1 MISKTIVRNLV
12 LLPLS
17 FLTLFASAQILQFP
31 PLEIALAYPSELPE
45 EPPEKNVS
53 TPWFVATHLA
63 IDGAGWFVVSDP
75 VSGTR
80 LLTRRGDFRLDSN
93 NYLIT
98 ANGYRVQGF
107 NAANTTP
114 TGQLGDIQIDHSF
127 SPATTDPAATMTTF
141 RVEADG
147 KVKIGMSDG
156 TEFTRA
162 QILLQQINRP
172 EHLQRIFPYL
182 MLAEADAEP
191 SPTLQPPGSAG
202 LGTLIS
208 GTFSSE
214 KFTPELTLLPR
225 LGKQKVTDEGMA
237 THTLV
242 HTDLAIRGHGAF
254 IVRDPATSELF
265 ATRAGMFLIDRNGYV
280 ISYDGKRLQ
289 GHDHML
295 PNDIVGDI
303 QVGVDAPPTTSPTAV
318 MTFVSFHPNG
328 EVHTH
333 MTDGTEYLSGIIV
346 LYGFHNPEQLV
357 RAPLGQFSGVLA
369 AQPYAIEEVG
379 QLSRGKTRI
388 EQNRLEL
395 VNIPRDLLCLRQ
407 QLSFFTQGFL
417 YRTENPTDL
426 AIDGAGFFLLKHPL
440 TGEKFVTRR
449 GEFHLDASGYLVND
463 QSLRVQGISGI
474 ASDQIG
480 DVRIAGRF
488 TISWDGGINCFY
500 TDGSQTNEGFVLL
513 QWFKESYRLRPVGH
527 GLYQNIDSAVPDAL
541 VYAGTFGAGGIES
554 SALES
559 PPEPEFLPLP
569 DRHGTRML
577 ITGEPGS
584 RWIIQAKDRRSKWRT
599 IRVINNSPF
608 EMEFLD
614 RTSNRNQHRSY
625 RVLAE
630 SNGR

>member
-1 MISKTIVRNLV
+1 MIFKNLVRNLV

-114 TGQLGDIQIDHSF
+114 IGQIGDIQIDHSF

-141 RVEADG
+141 SVGANG
-147 KVKIGMSDG
+147 MVQVWMSDG

-172 EHLQRIFPYL
+172 EHLQRIYPYL

-202 LGTLIS
+202 LGTLES

-214 KFTPELTLLPR
+214 KFTPELKLLPR
-225 LGKQKVTDEGMA
+225 LGKPNISDEGMA

-254 IVRDPATSELF
+254 IVRDTATSELF
-265 ATRAGMFLIDRNGYV
+265 ATRAGTFLIDRDGYV
-280 ISYDGKRLQ
+280 ITYDRKRLQ
-289 GHDHML
+289 GCN
-295 PNDIVGDI
+295 PFVVNWPVGDI
-303 QVGVDAPPTTSPTAV
+303 QLGLNIRVTTAPDAV
-318 MTFVSFHPNG
+318 MTFVSFEENG
-328 EVHTH
+328 DVITH
-333 MTDGTEYLSGIIV
+333 YSDGTTSLEAKIV
-346 LYGFHNPEQLV
+346 VYNFLYPDQLIST
-357 RAPLGQFSGVLA
+357 RLGHYSGVLA
-369 AQPYAIEEVG
+369 AQPFAIEEVG

-388 EQNRLEL
+388 EQYQLEL

-440 TGEKFVTRR
+440 TGEKFATRR
-449 GEFHLDASGYLVND
+449 GEFHLDEGGYLVNE

-474 ASDQIG
+474 GSDQIG

-500 TDGSQTNEGFVLL
+500 PDGSQTNEGFVLL

-541 VYAGTFGAGGIES
+541 VFAGTFGTGSIES
-554 SALES
+554 SALEA

-584 RWIIQAKDRRSKWRT
+584 RWIIQAKDGRSKWRT